1 MSSLPRRNILILA
14 LSLLA
19 FSACRRDKEGSD
31 KQVFRLNLVAG
42 LESLDPAFAKDNNT
56 MWSVHMIYNTLV
68 ETDENLNLVPSLA
81 RSWKV
86 SDDGLLYTFYLRDSI
101 FFQDNPLFP
110 SGKGRKMTAGDVVY
124 SFNRLIDPAV
134 ASSGAWIFND
144 RVVEKDPFSAPDDTT
159 VQIRLKAPFRPLPEI
174 LSMPYCSVIP
184 REVAEHWG
192 KDFRSHP
199 CGTGPFMF
207 HLWDEGNIL
216 VLHKNPSYWD
226 QDIQGRPLPY
236 LDAVQMSFF
245 DSKATEFL
253 LFLQKKLDFVNSI
266 DGSFKDLVLSKRGE
280 LKPEFSKQFHLNKGV
295 YLNTEYLG
303 FNTDSANALIRNSP
317 IRNLLVRQ
325 AINYA
330 IDRAKIVTYFKNG
343 AGIPATGGFTPP
355 GMAGFS
361 SIPTY
366 GYNYDPS
373 RAAALLAQAGF
384 PHGKGLA
391 PIKIFTPDNFAD
403 IVNFVASQLQ
413 DIGIRIQVEVMQPG
427 ILKEQMSKEQAVFFR
442 AQWIADYPDAE
453 TYLAFFNSRFPAPP
467 NYTRF
472 NNRQFDQWYDQSM
485 NAPDTLRWQLYRQMD
500 SLAINQAPLVPLYYD
515 QRLHFIQNNVT
526 GISSTPMNLID
537 LKKVRLTR

>member
-1 MSSLPRRNILILA
+1 
-14 LSLLA
+14 
-19 FSACRRDKEGSD
+19 
-31 KQVFRLNLVAG
+31 V
-42 LESLDPAFAKDNNT
+42 
-56 MWSVHMIYNTLV
+56 
-68 ETDENLNLVPSLA
+68 
-81 RSWKV
+81 
-86 SDDGLLYTFYLRDSI
+86 
-101 FFQDNPLFP
+101 
-110 SGKGRKMTAGDVVY
+110 
-124 SFNRLIDPAV
+124 
-134 ASSGAWIFND
+134 
-144 RVVEKDPFSAPDDTT
+144 
-159 VQIRLKAPFRPLPEI
+159 
-174 LSMPYCSVIP
+174 
-184 REVAEHWG
+184 
-192 KDFRSHP
+192 
-199 CGTGPFMF
+199 
-207 HLWDEGNIL
+207 L
-216 VLHKNPSYWD
+216 VLHKNPFYWD
-226 QDIQGRPLPY
+226 KDKEGQSLPY
-236 LDAVQMSFF
+236 LDAVEISFF

-253 LFLQKKLDFVNSI
+253 LFLQKKLDFVNGI

-280 LKPEFSKQFHLNKGV
+280 LKPEFSRQFRLSKGV

-303 FNTDSANALIRNSP
+303 FNTDSSNVLIRNSP
-317 IRNLLVRQ
+317 TRFLLVRQ

-361 SIPTY
+361 SIPSY

-373 RAAALLAQAGF
+373 KAAALLRQAGF
-384 PHGKGLA
+384 PNGKGLA

-413 DIGIRIQVEVMQPG
+413 DVGIRIQVEVMQPS
-427 ILKEQMSKEQAVFFR
+427 ILKEQMSKTQAVFFR

-485 NAPDTLRWQLYRQMD
+485 NAPDTLRWKLYRQMD

-526 GISSTPMNLID
+526 GLSSTPMNLID
-537 LKKVRLTR
+537 LKRVRVR